1 MSNQVSPK
9 SMPLADGID
18 RFIQKVGNTIVWVY
32 VLLIITIILQVV
44 LRKGFSSGLIVLEE
58 LQWHLYACGVMFGL
72 SYAQTTNSHI
82 RVDILYGRF
91 SAKTKSVVDIL
102 GILLLMLP
110 FVSVIFI
117 HSLDFVYDAWRIGE
131 TSDSPSGLPYRW
143 LIKAVIP
150 LSMGLLALAMLSK
163 LIREFSF
170 LYRGKQ
176 HGN

>member
-18 RFIQKVGNTIVWVY
+18 RFIQWIGRTVVWVY
-32 VLLIITIILQVV
+32 VLLIIAIILQVL
-44 LRKGFSSGLIVLEE
+44 LRKGFSNGLIVLEE

-91 SAKTKSVVDIL
+91 SAKTRSIIDIL

-110 FVSVIFI
+110 FVAVVFI

-143 LIKAVIP
+143 LVKAVIP
-150 LSMGLLALAMLSK
+150 ISMSLLALAMFAK
-163 LIREFSF
+163 LIREISF
-170 LYRGKQ
+170 LCRGNR
-176 HGN
+176 HGD